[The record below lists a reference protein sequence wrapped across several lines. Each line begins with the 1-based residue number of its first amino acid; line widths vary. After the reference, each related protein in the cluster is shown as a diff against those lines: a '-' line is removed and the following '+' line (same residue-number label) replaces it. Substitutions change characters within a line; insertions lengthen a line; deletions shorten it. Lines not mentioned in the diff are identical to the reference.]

1 MTTRFFDTEGN
12 EISPPPQPN
21 EADLEHICEIG
32 GQFDEC
38 TIWIEFRS
46 PTLDKETISN
56 TLGLTPTKA
65 WNPGEKHT
73 FGNEKSGKIRMLN
86 YGKWY
91 LKMQVGAE
99 PVAEILDQCFALSV
113 ATQDAWK
120 TVSGKWNGCV
130 SLVGYANNW
139 NREFW
144 LPNNVLLLIAER
156 GLALNIDA
164 YFTPNDKEI

>member
-1 MTTRFFDTEGN
+1 
-12 EISPPPQPN
+12 
-21 EADLEHICEIG
+21 
-32 GQFDEC
+32 
-38 TIWIEFRS
+38 
-46 PTLDKETISN
+46 
-56 TLGLTPTKA
+56 
-65 WNPGEKHT
+65 
-73 FGNEKSGKIRMLN
+73 
-86 YGKWY
+86 
-91 LKMQVGAE
+91 MQVGAE